1 MAFYE
6 FLQNN
11 SGGSFDHD
19 RDAGIGYRV
28 WIEANNADQA
38 NDLAEGIGLYFDGC
52 DTGMDCDCCGDRW
65 YPQWDDGEEYPA
77 IDSRWDFK
85 WHKEVYLHPL
95 EGSFVVAGKDNY
107 QEVLSQFI
115 PDNLG
120 HA

>member
-6 FLQNN
+6 FSQNN

-65 YPQWDDGEEYPA
+65 YRQYGEAGTDEPTVYGGPVVDGKVSAPCYFNGRDVLVIRKDPDEERA
-77 IDSRWDFK
+77 
-85 WHKEVYLHPL
+85 YLGL
-95 EGSFVVAGKDNY
+95 
-107 QEVLSQFI
+107 
-115 PDNLG
+115 
-120 HA
+120 

>member
-1 MAFYE
+1 MWYE
-6 FLQNN
+6 YSQNN
-11 SGGSFDHD
+11 SGGSFVI
-19 RDAGIGYRV
+19 RPQFGIGPRV
-28 WIEANNADQA
+28 WIEAASPEEADERA
-38 NDLAEGIGLYFDGC
+38 LNLGIYFNGVEDGH
-52 DTGMDCDCCGDRW
+52 DCDCCGDRW

-77 IDSRWDFK
+77 IDSQWDFN